1 MILSYLIFQVA
12 VKTEPKPEPVDTY
25 RWNMPEKKP
34 QHPILTKQS
43 IPNLINV
50 THIWDAFFN
59 LSRTDDCSKYLAP
72 PASLTWTASQ
82 TCFPC
87 RQVRESSWKL
97 VTACGTT
104 CYNSCLI
111 VLGSENRF
119 LKRDNESI
127 QSPPG
132 MIPQLTILAA
142 QTLEGSLLPSWRMLT
157 LGISGETSI
166 EKPAPN
172 MIWPPRQH
180 QQEGED
186 RQKWELPVSSRW
198 PVHFSQAAA
207 SPASNEKWES
217 NSVASSNSS
226 HFDFSSNTGVF
237 LHKPHIDDS
246 PLRWGVQPHWDQ
258 GVDPQRLRRPLG
270 EPLSPECPPPVR
282 LTSWYFSSPDYLF
295 ISPLCTIETCTAAR
309 QADEAKAQRP
319 PDHISHLRFYTCID
333 YYCVSTAGLFIYVYL
348 IYYTTSSGPA

>member
-1 MILSYLIFQVA
+1 MA
-12 VKTEPKPEPVDTY
+12 P
-25 RWNMPEKKP
+25 
-34 QHPILTKQS
+34 
-43 IPNLINV
+43 
-50 THIWDAFFN
+50 
-59 LSRTDDCSKYLAP
+59 LAIIVVW
-72 PASLTWTASQ
+72 SCWE
-82 TCFPC
+82 
-87 RQVRESSWKL
+87 VR
-97 VTACGTT
+97 
-104 CYNSCLI
+104 
-111 VLGSENRF
+111 RD

-226 HFDFSSNTGVF
+226 HFDFSSNTGSNSHRAH
-237 LHKPHIDDS
+237 LDLTRALLIP
-246 PLRWGVQPHWDQ
+246 RWGVQPHRDQ
-258 GVDPQRLRRPLG
+258 GADPQRLRRPLG
-270 EPLSPECPPPVR
+270 ELLSPEPPPV
-282 LTSWYFSSPDYLF
+282 LF
-295 ISPLCTIETCTAAR
+295 N
-309 QADEAKAQRP
+309 
-319 PDHISHLRFYTCID
+319 
-333 YYCVSTAGLFIYVYL
+333 
-348 IYYTTSSGPA
+348 

>member
-43 IPNLINV
+43 IPNRINV
-50 THIWDAFFN
+50 TRIWDALQN

-97 VTACGTT
+97 VTAGGTT

-119 LKRDNESI
+119 LKRDNERI
-127 QSPPG
+127 QSPPS

-166 EKPAPN
+166 EKLAPN

-237 LHKPHIDDS
+237 LHKSHIDDS
-246 PLRWGVQPHWDQ
+246 P
-258 GVDPQRLRRPLG
+258 PQMRCSATLG
-270 EPLSPECPPPVR
+270 SG
-282 LTSWYFSSPDYLF
+282 S
-295 ISPLCTIETCTAAR
+295 
-309 QADEAKAQRP
+309 RP
-319 PDHISHLRFYTCID
+319 P
-333 YYCVSTAGLFIYVYL
+333 
-348 IYYTTSSGPA
+348 TTSSPFRGTSFTRMSTTSSFD